1 MKTLKTNSM
10 KTLMT
15 TFLAAI
21 IFVSASAFAMAE
33 NKSSRLATA
42 DNSVNLYIET
52 ITNGNVENINELFG
66 SQFIQ
71 NTSANGKVTTHNKE
85 QVIGFIKG
93 QKNVKQNCNATYTLM
108 EQSGD
113 YAVAKVEMKYRDF
126 TKVDYVT
133 LSKEGTDWKVNQV
146 VTTYK

>member
-1 MKTLKTNSM
+1 MKTLKNNTM

-15 TFLAAI
+15 TFFAAI
-21 IFVSASAFAMAE
+21 IFVSTSAFAKAE
-33 NKSSRLATA
+33 TKSSRLATA

-52 ITNGNVENINELFG
+52 IANGNVENINELFA
-66 SQFIQ
+66 SQFVQ
-71 NTSANGKVTTHNKE
+71 NTNANGKIITHNKE

-93 QKNVKQNCNATYTLM
+93 QKNVKQDCSTTYAVM

-113 YAVAKVEMKYRDF
+113 YTLAKVEMKYSGF

-133 LSKEGTDWKVNQV
+133 LSKEGADWKINQI

>member
-15 TFLAAI
+15 TFFAAI
-21 IFVSASAFAMAE
+21 IFVSASAFAKAE
-33 NKSSRLATA
+33 TKSSRLATA
-42 DNSVNLYIET
+42 DNSVSLYIET
-52 ITNGNVENINELFG
+52 ITKGNVENMDALFG

-71 NTSANGKVTTHNKE
+71 NTNANGKVITHNKK

-93 QKNVKQNCNATYTLM
+93 QKNVKQDCSTTYTVM

-113 YAVAKVEMKYRDF
+113 YTLAKVEMKYSGF

-133 LSKEGTDWKVNQV
+133 LSKEGADWKINQI